1 MHIAVLIAGVA
12 DTKRPLECPKS
23 GHWKDSIGEQ
33 ATPFKLSPFDEAAL
47 EIALKL
53 RDRNGDASI
62 TVVVTD
68 GARDVALMR
77 AIASFRIAG
86 VLGLPPPAQHRGD
99 PAWLARHA
107 LQAMEQDGKTPD
119 LILIGREH
127 GDLDDGMIPAYLAE
141 SWRLPFVSLALDVQV
156 QEGENGYLS
165 FRRSGVGSDESVTL
179 PKPAFASVSNDKS
192 NRLRHPLMK
201 NVMLAK
207 QQSFPLIDPQA
218 EQGTG
223 KPPPLMVVDAQP
235 PASSA
240 RGTGQ
245 CRMLQGSLEAQARE
259 LAAYLQPDTNKA
271 LS

>member
-23 GHWKDSIGEQ
+23 GHWKDTIGEQ

-53 RDRNGDASI
+53 RDRNSETSI

-77 AIASFRIAG
+77 AIASFRIAA
-86 VLGLPPPAQHRGD
+86 VHGLPPPAQHRGD

-141 SWRLPFVSLALDVQV
+141 SWRLPFVGLALDVQMR
-156 QEGENGYLS
+156 EGEGGYLS

-179 PKPAFASVSNDKS
+179 LQPAFASVSNDKS

-207 QQSFPLIDPQA
+207 QQSFPLIEPQA
-218 EQGTG
+218 QQATGT
-223 KPPPLMVVDAQP
+223 PPLSVIDAQP
-235 PASSA
+235 PAASA
-240 RGTGQ
+240 RGARQ
-245 CRMLQGSLEAQARE
+245 CRMLQGSLEDQARE
-259 LAAYLQPDTNKA
+259 LAAYLQPITNTA
-271 LS
+271 S